1 MTPDPTTRHTLSLGE
16 LMDATGETPRTI
28 RYYISQGLLPSP
40 AGFGPGSR
48 YTAGHLDRLRLIREL
63 QREHLPLATIR
74 QRLERL
80 SDEQVR
86 DLLTTGQELPE
97 PRGTAFDYIQS
108 ILSGTNRRAFTMPM
122 PPTRPKQ
129 PTAAAQARGGAASPE
144 PPAPPAQPAPPAAAA
159 SGPARSPAGASAPA
173 FPPGAVHSTVGSGE
187 ELPGDAESV
196 NSAPQA
202 NPSSPTS
209 SPSNHDRSHWER
221 VTLAP
226 DVELHV
232 RRPLSRIQN
241 RRVERLLEIARQL
254 LEEDQP

>member
-1 MTPDPTTRHTLSLGE
+1 
-16 LMDATGETPRTI
+16 
-28 RYYISQGLLPSP
+28 
-40 AGFGPGSR
+40 
-48 YTAGHLDRLRLIREL
+48 
-63 QREHLPLATIR
+63 
-74 QRLERL
+74 
-80 SDEQVR
+80 
-86 DLLTTGQELPE
+86 
-97 PRGTAFDYIQS
+97 
-108 ILSGTNRRAFTMPM
+108 
-122 PPTRPKQ
+122 
-129 PTAAAQARGGAASPE
+129 
-144 PPAPPAQPAPPAAAA
+144 
-159 SGPARSPAGASAPA
+159 
-173 FPPGAVHSTVGSGE
+173 VGSGE